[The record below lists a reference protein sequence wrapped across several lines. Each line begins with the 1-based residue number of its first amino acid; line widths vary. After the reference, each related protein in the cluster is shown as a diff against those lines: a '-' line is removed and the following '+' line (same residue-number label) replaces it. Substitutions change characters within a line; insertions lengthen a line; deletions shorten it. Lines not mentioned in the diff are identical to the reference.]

1 MNALPIDPLLPDVVK
16 ALQNTPAV
24 VIEAPPGAGKTTRVP
39 PALLDGGLAKNGEI
53 LVLQPRRLAARLAAF
68 RVAEEMS
75 QAPGGTVGYTVRFED
90 VGSARTRLRFVTEGI
105 LTRRLLADPT
115 LTGVSAVL
123 LDEFHERHLATDLAL
138 PLLRRL
144 QQTTRPDLKLAVM
157 SATLDAE
164 PVRAYLDDCPS
175 FRSEGRRFDV
185 AIEHLPEPDDRP
197 VAIQVAS
204 AVRRTV
210 REIPDGDLLVF
221 LPGAGEIRRTQEA
234 LRDQAGLSSFLILPL
249 HGEMSLAEQDR
260 AVRPAQQRK
269 IILATNVAE
278 TSVTIDGVVAVVDAG
293 LARVAAHSP
302 WTGLPTLALAKISQA
317 SAIQRAGR
325 AGRTRPGRALRLY
338 TRHDFETRR
347 RYELPEI
354 ARADLAD
361 AVLALHAL
369 GVSDLAGFP
378 WFEAPPAAALAA
390 AELLLRR
397 LGAIDRGGALTALG
411 RRMLRFPVHPRLA
424 RLVCAGEDGAA
435 TDAACTMAA
444 LIGERDIRQRGRAS
458 FGGSGSGGARG
469 SAVTNDLD
477 GRGVDLLDLAEQ
489 FRQARRADF
498 SRDRL
503 RGLELDPRAVDT
515 VERARRQLRGL
526 ARPGGPEGENPA
538 AFSDGEKAAAAME
551 DKLALA
557 TLTAFP
563 DRVARRRRPGE
574 RTVLLAGGGAA
585 DLGFQTSA
593 EWIVAVDAEESATA
607 ARAGS
612 RVVVRTGLGI
622 QPDWLL
628 DLAGDSIDESDDLQ
642 FDPNTERVMR
652 VRRISYQALAID
664 ETVTPA
670 PPSPETAAVLA
681 AAALAYGPDQ
691 LDQPGALARLRARVT
706 FLRGVEPD
714 VDLPALDD
722 AALAEALRSACASAT
737 TFADLRALGL
747 AAQIQQSIST
757 AGQRAL
763 ATMAPESI
771 VLPGGRKVSVTYE
784 PGQPPWIA
792 SRLQD
797 FFGMQ
802 TGPSV
807 ANGRVPLTLHLLA
820 PNQRAVQVTSDLK
833 SFWRQHYPP
842 LRRELGR
849 RYPRHAWPED
859 GATARPP
866 PPLPPRK
873 R

>member
-1 MNALPIDPLLPDVVK
+1 NA
-16 ALQNTPAV
+16 PAV

-39 PALLDGGLAKNGEI
+39 PALLDGGLAENGEI

-90 VGSARTRLRFVTEGI
+90 VGGAKTRLRFVTEGI
-105 LTRRLLADPT
+105 LTRRLLTDPT
-115 LTGVSAVL
+115 LAGVSAVL

-185 AIEHLPEPDDRP
+185 AIEHIPEPDDRP
-197 VAIQVAS
+197 VALQVAS

-221 LPGAGEIRRTQEA
+221 LPGAGEIRRTQEV
-234 LRDQAGLSSFLILPL
+234 LRDQPGLSSFLILPL

-317 SAIQRAGR
+317 SAVQRAGR

-338 TRHDFETRR
+338 TRHDFDTRR

-361 AVLALHAL
+361 AALTLHAL
-369 GVSDLAGFP
+369 GVSDLGGFP
-378 WFEAPPAAALAA
+378 WFEAPPAPALAA
-390 AELLLRR
+390 AELLLQR
-397 LGAIDRGGALTALG
+397 LGAIDGAGALTALG

-424 RLVCAGEDGAA
+424 RLVCTGEDGGA
-435 TDAACTMAA
+435 TDAACSMAA

-458 FGGSGSGGARG
+458 FGSSGSSGSGGARG
-469 SAVTNDLD
+469 GAVANEID
-477 GRGVDLLDLAEQ
+477 GRGIDLLELADQ

-503 RGLELDPRAVDT
+503 RALELDPRAVDT

-526 ARPGGPEGENPA
+526 ARPGGQERGSPA
-538 AFSDGEKAAAAME
+538 GFSDGEKAEAAME
-551 DKLALA
+551 NKLALA

-593 EWIVAVDAEESATA
+593 EWIVAVDAEESATRLP

-628 DLAGDSIDESDDLQ
+628 DLAGDSIAESDDLQ
-642 FDPNTERVMR
+642 FDPNTERVIR
-652 VRRISYQALAID
+652 IRRISYQALALD
-664 ETVTPA
+664 ETITPA
-670 PPSPETAAVLA
+670 PPSPEAAAVLA
-681 AAALAYGPDQ
+681 AAALVHGPDQ
-691 LDQPGALARLRARVT
+691 LDQPGVLARLRARVT
-706 FLRGVEPD
+706 FVRGIAD
-714 VDLPALDD
+714 NVDLPALDD
-722 AALAEALRSACASAT
+722 AALAEALRAACANAT

-747 AAQIQQSIST
+747 ATQIQQSIST

-833 SFWRQHYPP
+833 SFWHQHYPT

-866 PPLPPRK
+866 PPAPPRK